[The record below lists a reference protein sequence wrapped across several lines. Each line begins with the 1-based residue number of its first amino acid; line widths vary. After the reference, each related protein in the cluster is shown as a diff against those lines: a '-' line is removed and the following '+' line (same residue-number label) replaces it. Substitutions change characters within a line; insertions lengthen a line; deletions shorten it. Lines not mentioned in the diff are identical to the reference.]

1 MLGNKPLMLSSH
13 ERTELLEISSACGN
27 YSSTQRHN
35 SKFHKGHRALQ
46 AKKQENRLQLTAL
59 CNLLNSS
66 GENVHTLPLR
76 CYFLFVYLLIFFDS
90 KLVKPSSKIQMLT
103 LGFEC
108 FYLCSMFSLLSLKYQ
123 AHGGDFHH

>member
-1 MLGNKPLMLSSH
+1 MREQNFWKSPLPVG
-13 ERTELLEISSACGN
+13 TTA
-27 YSSTQRHN
+27 RHN
-35 SKFHKGHRALQ
+35 GTIQNFIKDTALQ